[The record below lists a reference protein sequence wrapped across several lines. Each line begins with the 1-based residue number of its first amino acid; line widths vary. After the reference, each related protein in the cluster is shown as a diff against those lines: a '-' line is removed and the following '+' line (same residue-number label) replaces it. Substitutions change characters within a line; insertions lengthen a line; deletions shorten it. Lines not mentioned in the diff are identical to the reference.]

1 MFSQRLLGKNMLS
14 SWKGHLGALSLTQTE
29 LSKAAGRQTDR
40 QTKRTSMQVTYRR
53 MTKGQTHGQTE
64 CRVERETQA
73 VYRRVAT
80 FTNATHV
87 PVVRWWSTLLSWTV
101 WWWLSFLKVKKEIV
115 TIATSLVVTKRVTLH
130 SIQKYSLIKVLPE

>member
-14 SWKGHLGALSLTQTE
+14 SWKGHLGALSLTQTQNYR
-29 LSKAAGRQTDR
+29 KQQADRRTDR
-40 QTKRTSMQVTYRR
+40 QREHPCRARTD

-115 TIATSLVVTKRVTLH
+115 TIATSLVVTKRVTLY
-130 SIQKYSLIKVLPE
+130 SIRKHSLIKVLPE